1 MEPREYAVV
10 LALGV
15 LLGVV
20 AGGLVVAFDV
30 QPFETVDDAV
40 GENELAGI
48 EDGSAVGTES
58 GGGDETATADDG
70 GSTPEGTPTP
80 SSDGGTATATAAPD
94 TRTATASGGG
104 DGTETDAGSATPT
117 ATATPAQFAFV
128 VEEITEC
135 GRTCRT
141 VTSSVT
147 NDGDETATSVVV
159 ETRLYAGNSTAESD
173 RIYTGTED
181 VGALA
186 AGEAARTTRDVDLSA
201 SEALAVDEAGGWV
214 TVETIVR
221 SDQTT
226 ERSTTRRQAN

>member
-10 LALGV
+10 LSLGV

-40 GENELAGI
+40 GGNELAGI
-48 EDGSAVGTES
+48 ADGSAVGTES
-58 GGGDETATADDG
+58 GGETATADSG
-70 GSTPEGTPTP
+70 GSMSDGTPTP
-80 SSDGGTATATAAPD
+80 ASDGGTATATAAPD
-94 TRTATASGGG
+94 TRTATASGG
-104 DGTETDAGSATPT
+104 DGTETAAGSATP
-117 ATATPAQFAFV
+117 TATPAQFAFV

-135 GRTCRT
+135 GTTCRT

-147 NDGDETATSVVV
+147 NDGDETATGVVV

-173 RIYTGTED
+173 RIYTGIED
-181 VGALA
+181 VGELA
-186 AGEAARTTRDVDLSA
+186 AGETARTTRDVDLSA
-201 SEALAVDEAGGWV
+201 SEALAVDRAGGWV
-214 TVETIVR
+214 TVVTVVQ

-226 ERSTTRRQAN
+226 ERSTTRRQAA